1 MRKKRE
7 TRKKENLQL
16 NTINPVLPT
25 VIPNSILK
33 NQEISA
39 GAKVIFGMFCYY
51 AWQNDSCFPGQV
63 RLAEDIGLSRVRV
76 TELIA
81 ELEKSGF
88 VTIQRRGQGKTNLY
102 TIHY

>member
-1 MRKKRE
+1 M
-7 TRKKENLQL
+7 
-16 NTINPVLPT
+16 LPT

-33 NQEISA
+33 KSEISA
-39 GAKVIFGMFCYY
+39 AAKVIFGMFFYY
-51 AWQNDSCFPGQV
+51 AFQNDSCFPGQG
-63 RLAEDIGLSRVRV
+63 RLADDIGLSRVQV

-102 TIHY
+102 TIHF